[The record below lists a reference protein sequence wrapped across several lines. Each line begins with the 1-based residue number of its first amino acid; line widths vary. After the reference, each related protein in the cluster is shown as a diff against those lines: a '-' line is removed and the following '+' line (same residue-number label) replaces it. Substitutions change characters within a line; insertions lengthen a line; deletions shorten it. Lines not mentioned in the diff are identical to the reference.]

1 MGWPAARNGSSGVPS
16 CPPQVR
22 CSSPPPLS
30 TAALGSQMLPPAL
43 VLQNQCLLPR
53 ELSQCPTPVLPL
65 PHAEQSPGTTPAK
78 HRVPT
83 CFPQA
88 PWSFTVPCRL
98 HALLSPPL
106 TLLGRDEGPQPL
118 QVLHGAP
125 AVTGTEAS
133 TDPAPRKVRPCTFLL
148 PQGLSPHPSQLCP
161 SSCQL
166 LHLAWDPQVQPHTR
180 LGQLQHC
187 VTCSITP
194 FRTRSTIA
202 DAFSHSELFP
212 EASSVNA
219 GVVSVGLCSP
229 APGWVCQS
237 TRCVRVF
244 YTLVCSCK

>member
-1 MGWPAARNGSSGVPS
+1 
-16 CPPQVR
+16 
-22 CSSPPPLS
+22 
-30 TAALGSQMLPPAL
+30 MLPPAL

-53 ELSQCPTPVLPL
+53 ELSQCPTPVPPL
-65 PHAEQSPGTTPAK
+65 PHAEQSPGMTPAK

-88 PWSFTVPCRL
+88 PWSFTIPCRL
-98 HALLSPPL
+98 HALLSPPHPSGK
-106 TLLGRDEGPQPL
+106 GRGPP
-118 QVLHGAP
+118 APP

-133 TDPAPRKVRPCTFLL
+133 TDPAPRKVQPCTFLL
-148 PQGLSPHPSQLCP
+148 PQGLSLHPSQLCP
-161 SSCQL
+161 GSCQL
-166 LHLAWDPQVQPHTR
+166 LHLAWDPQVQPPTR

-212 EASSVNA
+212 EASSVKA